1 MPVQKNGT
9 GRPGEHLTGDIEYF
23 TAYALGDVTDSG
35 ITDPNSADVD
45 GYNQAQNLNVL
56 LQTMSLRTQPIISSV
71 ITRTTQAMADYSFG
85 SNHTGNQTIWIV
97 KFATEYKGAWAKNAD
112 PLYHLVQ
119 DCQGVSITTGIDDT
133 ATFALDVFDTDSTS
147 NDMNLYFVRNDEL

>member
-1 MPVQKNGT
+1 M
-9 GRPGEHLTGDIEYF
+9 
-23 TAYALGDVTDSG
+23 
-35 ITDPNSADVD
+35 
-45 GYNQAQNLNVL
+45 
-56 LQTMSLRTQPIISSV
+56 IISVMVCPESPSSPSILEV
-71 ITRTTQAMADYSFG
+71 VVMFSPISIKDQFLYSFG

-97 KFATEYKGAWAKNAD
+97 KFATEYKGAWANNAD